1 MKRGGKFIASSAA
14 IAVAACGGQQGKLE
28 IRSTPK
34 PLSQIERSVP
44 ARIAEAR
51 GLLALGNV
59 GLALTSFRIAA
70 REDPSSVEALAGIAA
85 SYDQMGRFDLSR
97 RYYESALALAP
108 ADSQLLAAFAA
119 SLQLQGRTEEA
130 LSVRQEIA
138 ARVAA
143 ANTLDTAPVADGPP
157 LAPAVQLAAAEPTKP
172 APAPVATPP
181 KVTPPVPVTAM
192 PEAEAAPP
200 PQPKSRTAP
209 RPIERPEIRV
219 AALETQ
225 AKPSPAPKSA
235 PVVKPAALGPSVT
248 VKLPPARKFTEAP
261 VPEMAKR
268 EFTPSVPSVVTGR
281 IPAHEPTPVEIPQ
294 EFAHT
299 ALLRPIEER
308 IPEPAVVTE
317 LGPRIERVSMGEI
330 ALITV
335 PKPTWKPTTVAVSQ
349 RAAKVR
355 FVPLRQA
362 NLQPAK
368 VRLLNAARVNRL
380 AARTRH
386 FLNAR
391 GWRGLAIGN
400 ASTARTRS
408 VILYPAKQRAAAQ
421 RLSAQFGF
429 PLSRRAS
436 GSHIVVLLGSDAARL
451 RALQPRRA

>member
-59 GLALTSFRIAA
+59 GLALTSFRIAE
-70 REDPSSVEALAGIAA
+70 REDPNSVDALAGIAA

-108 ADSQLLAAFAA
+108 ADNQLLAAFAA
-119 SLQLQGRTEEA
+119 SLQLQGKTEEA

-143 ANTLDTAPVADGPP
+143 AAALDTAPVTDEPF
-157 LAPAVQLAAAEPTKP
+157 APAVQLAAAEPNSQ
-172 APAPVATPP
+172 PAPVAAAQAKVVPP
-181 KVTPPVPVTAM
+181 APAASV
-192 PEAEAAPP
+192 PEAEAAPVP
-200 PQPKSRTAP
+200 KQQPRKAP
-209 RPIERPEIRV
+209 KPIERPEIRV
-219 AALETQ
+219 AGLETK
-225 AKPSPAPKSA
+225 AAPPAPSPAP
-235 PVVKPAALGPSVT
+235 VVRPAALGSSVT
-248 VKLPPARKFTEAP
+248 VKLPPARRVDAP
-261 VPEMAKR
+261 PAVEMAKR
-268 EFTPSVPSVVTGR
+268 DFAPSTPSVVDR
-281 IPAHEPTPVEIPQ
+281 NLPAHEPRPVHIPS
-294 EFAHT
+294 EFT
-299 ALLRPIEER
+299 DVALLRPIEER
-308 IPEPAVVTE
+308 IPEPAVISE
-317 LGPRIERVSMGEI
+317 LGPRIERLSMGEI

-335 PKPTWKPTTVAVSQ
+335 PRPEWRPTTVAVSQ
-349 RAAKVR
+349 RATKVR
-355 FVPLRQA
+355 FVPLREA
-362 NLQPAK
+362 SLQPAK

-380 AARTRH
+380 AARTRNW
-386 FLNAR
+386 LNAR

-400 ASTARTRS
+400 AGATRTRS
-408 VILYPAKQRAAAQ
+408 VILYPAAQRAAAQ

>member
-70 REDPSSVEALAGIAA
+70 REDPNSVDALAGIAA

-119 SLQLQGRTEEA
+119 SLQLQGKTEEA

-143 ANTLDTAPVADGPP
+143 ADALDTAPVADEP
-157 LAPAVQLAAAEPTKP
+157 LAPAVQLAAAEPKR
-172 APAPVATPP
+172 APAPVAA
-181 KVTPPVPVTAM
+181 VPVKVAPPASAAPV
-192 PEAEAAPP
+192 PEAEAAPAP
-200 PQPKSRTAP
+200 KPQPRTAP
-209 RPIERPEIRV
+209 KPIERPEIRV
-219 AALETQ
+219 AALETR
-225 AKPSPAPKSA
+225 AAPPASSSV
-235 PVVKPAALGPSVT
+235 PVVRPAALGSSVT
-248 VKLPPARKFTEAP
+248 VKLPPARPVEVAP
-261 VPEMAKR
+261 PVELAKR
-268 EFTPSVPSVVTGR
+268 DFAPSVPAVVDSNL
-281 IPAHEPTPVEIPQ
+281 PAHEPRPVDIPSDFT
-294 EFAHT
+294 EV

-308 IPEPAVVTE
+308 IPEPAVISE
-317 LGPRIERVSMGEI
+317 IGPRIERLSMGEI

-335 PKPTWKPTTVAVSQ
+335 PKPEWRPTTVAVSQ
-349 RAAKVR
+349 RATKVR

-368 VRLLNAARVNRL
+368 VRLLNAARVNKL

-400 ASTARTRS
+400 ASRTRTRS

>member
-1 MKRGGKFIASSAA
+1 MKRGAKFIASSAA
-14 IAVAACGGQQGKLE
+14 IAVAACGGQQGKLQ

-70 REDPSSVEALAGIAA
+70 REDPNSVDALAGIAA

-108 ADSQLLAAFAA
+108 ADRQLLAAFAS
-119 SLQLQGRTEEA
+119 SLQLQGKTEEA

-138 ARVAA
+138 ARLAA
-143 ANTLDTAPVADGPP
+143 ASALDTAPVADE
-157 LAPAVQLAAAEPTKP
+157 VQVAAAEPTKP
-172 APAPVATPP
+172 APTPVATPA
-181 KVTPPVPVTAM
+181 KVAPPVPVTAV
-192 PEAEAAPP
+192 PEAEAATP
-200 PQPKSRTAP
+200 PQPKPRTAP
-209 RPIERPEIRV
+209 KPIERPEIRV
-219 AALETQ
+219 AALEPQ
-225 AKPSPAPKSA
+225 AKPAPALKPA
-235 PVVKPAALGPSVT
+235 PVVKPAALGPTVT
-248 VKLPPARKFTEAP
+248 VKLPPARKVTEPP
-261 VPEMAKR
+261 VPLMVKR
-268 EFTPSVPSVVTGR
+268 DFTPSVPSVVTGQ
-281 IPAHEPTPVEIPQ
+281 IPAHQPAPVEIPQ
-294 EFAHT
+294 EFAHA

-335 PKPTWKPTTVAVSQ
+335 PRPTWKPTTVAVSQ
-349 RAAKVR
+349 RATKVR

-400 ASTARTRS
+400 ASTTRTRS

>member
-34 PLSQIERSVP
+34 PFSQIERSVP
-44 ARIAEAR
+44 ARIAEAK

-70 REDPSSVEALAGIAA
+70 REDPNSVDALAGIAA

-108 ADSQLLAAFAA
+108 ADGQLLAALAA
-119 SLQLQGRTEEA
+119 SLQLQGKSEEA

-143 ANTLDTAPVADGPP
+143 ASALDTAPVADEPLSPPVP
-157 LAPAVQLAAAEPTKP
+157 LAVAAPKP
-172 APAPVATPP
+172 APAPVAEPV
-181 KVTPPVPVTAM
+181 KVVPPVRAASV
-192 PEAEAAPP
+192 PEAEAAPAP
-200 PQPKSRTAP
+200 KQQPRTAP
-209 RPIERPEIRV
+209 KPIERPEIRV
-219 AALETQ
+219 AALET
-225 AKPSPAPKSA
+225 KVTKPAPNPA
-235 PVVKPAALGPSVT
+235 PVVRPAALGSSVT
-248 VKLPPARKFTEAP
+248 VKLPPARRVDAP
-261 VPEMAKR
+261 PPVEMAKR
-268 EFTPSVPSVVTGR
+268 EFAPSTPLVVER
-281 IPAHEPTPVEIPQ
+281 DLPAHEPRPVNIPS
-294 EFAHT
+294 EFAHV

-308 IPEPAVVTE
+308 VPEPAVIAE
-317 LGPRIERVSMGEI
+317 RGPRIERVSMGEI

-335 PKPTWKPTTVAVSQ
+335 PKPEWRPTTVAVSR
-349 RAAKVR
+349 RATKVR

-362 NLQPAK
+362 NLQPSK

-380 AARTRH
+380 AARTRN

-400 ASTARTRS
+400 ASSTRIRS

>member
-14 IAVAACGGQQGKLE
+14 IAIAACGGQQGKLE

-70 REDPSSVEALAGIAA
+70 REDPNSVDALAGIAA

-108 ADSQLLAAFAA
+108 ADGQLLAAFAA
-119 SLQLQGRTEEA
+119 SLQLQGKTEEA

-143 ANTLDTAPVADGPP
+143 ASALDAAPVADEP
-157 LAPAVQLAAAEPTKP
+157 LAPPVQLAAAEPKP
-172 APAPVATPP
+172 APAPAASV
-181 KVTPPVPVTAM
+181 
-192 PEAEAAPP
+192 PEAEAVPAPKQ
-200 PQPKSRTAP
+200 QPRTAP
-209 RPIERPEIRV
+209 KPIERPEIRV
-219 AALETQ
+219 AALETK
-225 AKPSPAPKSA
+225 AASLAPSPAT
-235 PVVKPAALGPSVT
+235 VVRPAALGPSVT
-248 VKLPPARKFTEAP
+248 VKLPPARRVEAP
-261 VPEMAKR
+261 PTVELAKR
-268 EFTPSVPSVVTGR
+268 EFAPSTPIVVDR
-281 IPAHEPTPVEIPQ
+281 NLPAHEPRPVDIPS
-294 EFAHT
+294 EFT
-299 ALLRPIEER
+299 DVALLRPVEER
-308 IPEPAVVTE
+308 IPEPAVITE

-335 PKPTWKPTTVAVSQ
+335 PRPEWRPTTVAVSQ
-349 RAAKVR
+349 RATKVR

-362 NLQPAK
+362 SLQPAK

-380 AARTRH
+380 AARTRN

-400 ASTARTRS
+400 ASTTRNRS

>member
-70 REDPSSVEALAGIAA
+70 REDPNSVDALAGIAA

-108 ADSQLLAAFAA
+108 ADRQLLAAFAA
-119 SLQLQGRTEEA
+119 SLQLQGKAAEA
-130 LSVRQEIA
+130 LSVRREIA
-138 ARVAA
+138 ARAA
-143 ANTLDTAPVADGPP
+143 AASTPVHESPAPAGPVAPP
-157 LAPAVQLAAAEPTKP
+157 VEMAAAEPKP
-172 APAPVATPP
+172 APAPVAAPSKLAP
-181 KVTPPVPVTAM
+181 IVPVTAA
-192 PEAEAAPP
+192 PEAEAAPA
-200 PQPKSRTAP
+200 PKPRQRTAP
-209 RPIERPEIRV
+209 KPMERPEVRV
-219 AALETQ
+219 AAFQPEV
-225 AKPSPAPKSA
+225 KPTSA
-235 PVVKPAALGPSVT
+235 PRPTPAVQPAALGQSVT
-248 VKLPPARKFTEAP
+248 VKLPPARPVAEAP
-261 VPEMAKR
+261 APELAKR
-268 EFTPSVPSVVTGR
+268 EFARPTPSVVDRQLPM
-281 IPAHEPTPVEIPQ
+281 HEPAPVNLPQ
-294 EFAHT
+294 DFT
-299 ALLRPIEER
+299 DVALLRSVEER
-308 IPEPAVVTE
+308 IPEPAVITE

-335 PKPTWKPTTVAVSQ
+335 PKPSWKPTTVAVSN
-349 RAAKVR
+349 RTAKVR

-380 AARTRH
+380 AARTRN

-400 ASTARTRS
+400 ANSTRARS

>member
-1 MKRGGKFIASSAA
+1 MKRGGKLIASSAA

-70 REDPSSVEALAGIAA
+70 REDPNSVDALAGIAA

-119 SLQLQGRTEEA
+119 SLQLQGKTEEA
-130 LSVRQEIA
+130 LSVRQEITV
-138 ARVAA
+138 RVAA
-143 ANTLDTAPVADGPP
+143 ASALDTAPVADES
-157 LAPAVQLAAAEPTKP
+157 LASPVQLAAAEPKP
-172 APAPVATPP
+172 APAPVAVPV
-181 KVTPPVPVTAM
+181 KVAPPVPAASV

-200 PQPKSRTAP
+200 PKQQPRTAP
-209 RPIERPEIRV
+209 KPIERPEIRV
-219 AALETQ
+219 AALET
-225 AKPSPAPKSA
+225 KPTKPAPTPA
-235 PVVKPAALGPSVT
+235 PVVQPAALGPSVT
-248 VKLPPARKFTEAP
+248 VKLPPARRLDAP
-261 VPEMAKR
+261 PPVEMAKR
-268 EFTPSVPSVVTGR
+268 EFAPSTPSVVDR
-281 IPAHEPTPVEIPQ
+281 NLPAHEPRPVQIPS
-294 EFAHT
+294 EFT
-299 ALLRPIEER
+299 DVALLRPVEER
-308 IPEPAVVTE
+308 IAEPAVITE

-335 PKPTWKPTTVAVSQ
+335 PRPAWRPTAVAVSQ
-349 RAAKVR
+349 RATRVR

-368 VRLLNAARVNRL
+368 VRLLNAARVNKL
-380 AARTRH
+380 AARTRN
-386 FLNAR
+386 FLNSR

-400 ASTARTRS
+400 ASTTRNRS

>member
-1 MKRGGKFIASSAA
+1 MKRGAKFIASSAA
-14 IAVAACGGQQGKLE
+14 IAVAACGGQQGKLQ

-51 GLLALGNV
+51 GLLALGNA

-70 REDPSSVEALAGIAA
+70 REDPNSVDALAGIAA

-97 RYYESALALAP
+97 RYYESALALSP

-119 SLQLQGRTEEA
+119 SLQLQGKTEEA

-143 ANTLDTAPVADGPP
+143 ANALDTAPVADEPV
-157 LAPAVQLAAAEPTKP
+157 APAMQLAAAEPTKP
-172 APAPVATPP
+172 TPPPVATSP
-181 KVTPPVPVTAM
+181 KVTPPVTVTAV

-200 PQPKSRTAP
+200 PQPKPRTAP
-209 RPIERPEIRV
+209 KPIERPEIRV
-219 AALETQ
+219 AAVEFQ
-225 AKPSPAPKSA
+225 AMPAPTPKPA

-248 VKLPPARKFTEAP
+248 IKLPPARKVTEAP
-261 VPEMAKR
+261 IPEMAKR
-268 EFTPSVPSVVTGR
+268 EFTQSVPSVVTGQM
-281 IPAHEPTPVEIPQ
+281 PTHEPAPVQIPQ

-349 RAAKVR
+349 RATKVR

-400 ASTARTRS
+400 ASTTRTRS
-408 VILYPAKQRAAAQ
+408 VILYPAAQRAAAQ

>member
-14 IAVAACGGQQGKLE
+14 IAVAACGGQQGKLQ

-70 REDPSSVEALAGIAA
+70 REDPNSVEALAGIAA

-119 SLQLQGRTEEA
+119 SLQLQGKTEEA
-130 LSVRQEIA
+130 LSVRQEVA

-143 ANTLDTAPVADGPP
+143 ANALDTAAVADEP
-157 LAPAVQLAAAEPTKP
+157 LAPPVLLAASEPTKP
-172 APAPVATPP
+172 APAPVAAPP
-181 KVTPPVPVTAM
+181 RVAPPVPVTAA
-192 PEAEAAPP
+192 PEAEAGPP
-200 PQPKSRTAP
+200 PQPKPRTAP
-209 RPIERPEIRV
+209 KPIERPEIRV
-219 AALETQ
+219 AALEIQ
-225 AKPSPAPKSA
+225 AKPALASKPAPVAK
-235 PVVKPAALGPSVT
+235 PVALGPSVT
-248 VKLPPARKFTEAP
+248 VKLPPARKVTKAP

-268 EFTPSVPSVVTGR
+268 EFTPSVPSVVTR
-281 IPAHEPTPVEIPQ
+281 QIPAHEPAPVEIPQ

-299 ALLRPIEER
+299 ALLRPVEER

-335 PKPTWKPTTVAVSQ
+335 PKPTWQPTTVAVSQ
-349 RAAKVR
+349 RTTKVR

-391 GWRGLAIGN
+391 GWSGLAIGN
-400 ASTARTRS
+400 ASTTRTRS
-408 VILYPAKQRAAAQ
+408 VILYPAAQRVAAQ

-451 RALQPRRA
+451 RSLQPRRA

>member
-1 MKRGGKFIASSAA
+1 MKRGGKFLVSSTA

-44 ARIAEAR
+44 QRIAEAR

-70 REDPSSVEALAGIAA
+70 REDPDSVEALAGIAA
-85 SYDQMGRFDLSR
+85 SYDRMGRFDLSR

-108 ADSQLLAAFAA
+108 ADSQLLAAFAS
-119 SLQLQGRTEEA
+119 SLQLQGKTEEA

-138 ARVAA
+138 ARAA
-143 ANTLDTAPVADGPP
+143 AASALDREANAAAEPVGPP
-157 LAPAVQLAAAEPTKP
+157 VQLAAAEPKP
-172 APAPVATPP
+172 APAPVAAPP
-181 KVTPPVPVTAM
+181 KVAPPVPAPAV
-192 PEAEAAPP
+192 PEAEAAPS
-200 PQPKSRTAP
+200 PQPRPRTAP
-209 RPIERPEIRV
+209 KPIDRPEIRV
-219 AALETQ
+219 AALAPQ
-225 AKPSPAPKSA
+225 AEPAPAPKPT
-235 PVVKPAALGPSVT
+235 PVVHSVALGPSVT
-248 VKLPPARKFTEAP
+248 VKLPPARRVAEGP

-268 EFTPSVPSVVTGR
+268 EFAPSVPSVVTGQM
-281 IPAHEPTPVEIPQ
+281 PAPEPAPVSIPQ
-294 EFAHT
+294 EFASV

-335 PKPTWKPTTVAVSQ
+335 PKPAWRPTTVAVSN
-349 RAAKVR
+349 RSTKVR

-362 NLQPAK
+362 SLQPAK

-380 AARTRH
+380 AARTRTW
-386 FLNAR
+386 LNAR

-400 ASTARTRS
+400 ASTTRTRS
-408 VILYPAKQRAAAQ
+408 VILYPARQRAAAQ

-451 RALQPRRA
+451 RALRPRRA